1 MLQVCLRLYEIGERG
16 VFFFFFVSLKQEEEK
31 KKKELCN
38 RAEGIQSLHEMEAE
52 TWSLA
57 GGCEGCSELRFSG
70 GQE

>member
-1 MLQVCLRLYEIGERG
+1 MKLGKEGS
-16 VFFFFFVSLKQEEEK
+16 VFFFCLFKTGGGK